1 MAARNRPHFETKR
14 MENEM
19 IRPCWMLFRTV
30 VILAMALTPFLGCAR
45 PSAELPPRMPPGLR
59 DPYVVG
65 IPDVLSIRV
74 WKNPELSVDVPVRA
88 DGKISVPL
96 LDDVQAEGL
105 TPTELKEVISEQLA
119 EYITAPDVTVIV
131 LQPNS
136 HVATVVGAV
145 LRSGTVP
152 LTKQTR
158 VMDAIAAMG
167 GFNTWA
173 KKSDIRVLRPKD
185 GEIIS
190 YRFNYGAYVAGKAPD
205 SNIILRPGDTV
216 VVPD

>member
-1 MAARNRPHFETKR
+1 MVRVRSLPER
-14 MENEM
+14 S
-19 IRPCWMLFRTV
+19 ILLLVLLLPLFS
-30 VILAMALTPFLGCAR
+30 GCAR
-45 PSAELPPRMPPGLR
+45 PSPELPPRMPPGLR
-59 DPYVVG
+59 EPYVVG

-74 WKNPELSVDVPVRA
+74 WKNPELSIDVPVRA

-105 TPTELKEVISEQLA
+105 TPAELKEVISEQLA

-131 LQPNS
+131 IQPNS

-152 LTKQTR
+152 LTSQTR

-173 KKSDIRVLRPKD
+173 NKSDIRVLRPKD
-185 GEIIS
+185 GDILS